1 MRITVSHTKS
11 KEEAIRSVDRSLD
24 DLFHG
29 IGIIPVQ
36 FVEERRSWHGSTLT
50 FSLSAKMG
58 VARTPIKGTIEVTD
72 RDITIDADLGW
83 LERMIPGTKAR
94 ESIRERLQKL
104 LT

>member
-1 MRITVSHTKS
+1 
-11 KEEAIRSVDRSLD
+11 
-24 DLFHG
+24 
-29 IGIIPVQ
+29 
-36 FVEERRSWHGSTLT
+36 
-50 FSLSAKMG
+50 MG